1 MLERREMADPSIAT
15 SGTTL
20 RGVFD
25 LGFRIR
31 RWRQRMV
38 QSLSAIG
45 GSLGFGFLM
54 ESKYLARGQFYFR
67 HKRASTCSLPS
78 YAWAGR
84 PLRRGFRLLL
94 STVLLSPFLRPITT
108 HAREV
113 RSTV

>member
-1 MLERREMADPSIAT
+1 
-15 SGTTL
+15 
-20 RGVFD
+20 
-25 LGFRIR
+25 
-31 RWRQRMV
+31 MV
-38 QSLSAIG
+38 QSLGAIG

-94 STVLLSPFLRPITT
+94 STVLLSLFLRPITT
-108 HAREV
+108 MPE
-113 RSTV
+113 RSGRRYRLFSQQ